1 MRAIWGLVF
10 AMNLLASRAGA
21 AVLQVGVDG
30 AALRTL
36 SGAVK
41 AAHAGD
47 TILVHDGTYGH
58 ETSVTGGDQADSA
71 ISPVVLRRSGTPS
84 AWITIKA
91 EHKWGAILDCEMQC
105 DSYID
110 LLNASYIV
118 IQDFVIRR
126 GYKEGIHSNDAAHHI
141 VLRGNRIEDIAN
153 RVSSSR
159 YGLDGLY
166 TNPNC
171 HHFVIDG
178 NIFRN
183 IGRVGGAPNLDHGLY
198 LRGRDFT
205 VTNNIF
211 YDFRSGWAIQL
222 ADGLSNVLIANNTF
236 AFSDSQRTG
245 QIMMWKQQSNLTIRN
260 NIFYQPRGE
269 AITRHESSV
278 RGSCAIDYNLTVG
291 VESILADSRE
301 CVLRGNRTAATLEF
315 VNSSRPP
322 YDFHL
327 RPGGAAAGAGS
338 PDPETPL
345 DFDGRS
351 RQGSRDVGAFRH

>member
-1 MRAIWGLVF
+1 
-10 AMNLLASRAGA
+10 MNLLAPRAGA
-21 AVLQVGVDG
+21 AELHVAAAG
-30 AALRTL
+30 APFRTL
-36 SGAVK
+36 SSAVK
-41 AAHAGD
+41 AASPGD

-58 ETSVTGGDQADSA
+58 ENSVTRGDQADSA
-71 ISPVVLRRSGTPS
+71 NSPVVLRRSGTPS

-141 VLRGNRIEDIAN
+141 VLRGNKIEDIAN
-153 RVSSSR
+153 RISSSP

-178 NIFRN
+178 NVFHN
-183 IGRVGGAPNLDHGLY
+183 IGRVGGASNLDHGLY
-198 LRGRDFT
+198 LRGSDFT

-211 YDFRSGWAIQL
+211 YDIGSGWAIQL
-222 ADGLSNVLIANNTF
+222 ADGLKNILIANNTF
-236 AFSDSQRTG
+236 AFSDSHRTG
-245 QIMMWKQQSNLTIRN
+245 QIMMWKRQSNLTIRN
-260 NIFYQPRGE
+260 NIFYQPRGQ

-278 RGSCAIDYNLTVG
+278 SGSCFIDYNLAVG
-291 VESILADSRE
+291 VASILTDSRG
-301 CVLRGNRTAATLEF
+301 CVLRSNRTAATLEF
-315 VNSSRPP
+315 LNSSKPP

-327 RPGGAAAGAGS
+327 RPGETGAGAGS
-338 PDPETPL
+338 PESETSV

-351 RQGSRDVGAFRH
+351 RQGSRDVGAFRR